1 MKAKK
6 KVMNDKGVGR
16 ELMDSFDDG
25 YNNIRERKDK
35 T

>member
-6 KVMNDKGVGR
+6 NVMNGKGVGR
-16 ELMDSFDDG
+16 ELMDSFFDG
-25 YNNIRERKDK
+25 FNNIRERKDK